1 MSSLYWNSPL
11 VTLRFTSASSLTWK
25 KKKNFVSKTFKT
37 NNSFYL
43 NGFEIYNGH
52 FKSINMSNKHTDVH
66 VQLLCNIIIL
76 DIKIYC
82 GMKRKITCQDL
93 LVTNMITDKIKF
105 KAERIQLTQKFETK
119 FLYSTAN
126 HELRNTGTVYHVLLQ
141 IISSKNSISII
152 VWSAT

>member
-1 MSSLYWNSPL
+1 MVSLYWNSPL

-66 VQLLCNIIIL
+66 VPLLCNIIIL
-76 DIKIYC
+76 NIKINC
-82 GMKRKITCQDL
+82 GLNRKITCQDL
-93 LVTNMITDKIKF
+93 LVANMITDKIKF
-105 KAERIQLTQKFETK
+105 KAARIQLRQNFVFNCKSWTEKHRYIMFCYK
-119 FLYSTAN
+119 NIFLKIQY
-126 HELRNTGTVYHVLLQ
+126 LLLFDKLWHL
-141 IISSKNSISII
+141 IHR
-152 VWSAT
+152 